1 MASSPCVCDDS
12 RARGEVA
19 RLRGRSR
26 AALTRVSHVRSPP
39 RQHRPLGLR
48 SPSAGRARRRRG
60 AGGLRAEQA
69 AIRAATAQRTPP
81 RPRAARGRRPH
92 RAERGALLR
101 ETTKV
106 KYFVASVWR
115 ASRAPRRR
123 CPEPVPASS
132 EQDGRAEE
140 RGGAL
145 YLRLERARL
154 ADDVVVEITVAAAA
168 VVIAHTSAPVVIPLV
183 ARSLRLR
190 SRVPSSSW
198 STLARA
204 RAARSALSALSPP
217 PPRPS
222 LTP

>member
-39 RQHRPLGLR
+39 RQHRPLG
-48 SPSAGRARRRRG
+48 
-60 AGGLRAEQA
+60 
-69 AIRAATAQRTPP
+69 
-81 RPRAARGRRPH
+81 PRAARRRVERVDVGAQAGFVPSRPPSGPPRRSEHRHGRGRRADVGRIAPNAV
-92 RAERGALLR
+92 RSYAKLR
-101 ETTKV
+101 V
-106 KYFVASVWR
+106 KNFASVWR

-145 YLRLERARL
+145 NLRLEPARL
-154 ADDVVVEITVAAAA
+154 ADNVVVEVTAAAAA